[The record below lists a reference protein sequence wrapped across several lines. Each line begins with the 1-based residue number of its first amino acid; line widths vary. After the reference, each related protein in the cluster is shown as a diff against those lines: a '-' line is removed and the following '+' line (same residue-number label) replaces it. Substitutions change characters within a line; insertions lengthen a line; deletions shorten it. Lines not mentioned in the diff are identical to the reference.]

1 MMMSQLNDDVSLIKN
16 SNLFDSDW
24 YLSQYKDVKR
34 LGIDPVQHYLMCGA
48 EMLRDPSPNFSTRA
62 YLLANQDVRDSGM
75 NPLLHFLHFG
85 QKEGR
90 PATKQD
96 TRMTLPTADIDIVIP
111 VFNALA
117 DVKLCLESIR
127 GREDGC
133 DVRVFVVNDGSNEE
147 TTNWLRSYCDGK
159 LFILIEHPENLGY
172 TRAVNTGL
180 RATSASYA
188 ITLNSDTIV
197 TTGWLRGLLRC
208 INSSPDVGIAGPLSN
223 AASWQNVP
231 QLFDADGTFAVNEM
245 RAGDTPD
252 SMARVVAKVS
262 RRTYPKVPF
271 VNGFCFMIKRAVLD
285 AVGFMDEEN
294 FPVGYG
300 EENDFCIR
308 AADAGF
314 LLAIADDT
322 YVYHAKSKSFG
333 HAKRKELSQQGS
345 ATLKRKHTAE
355 KFNALVQKVKNT
367 KPLDAV
373 RSAIR
378 AELAKTVLP
387 SKITR
392 IDALKVLFI
401 LPVRGGGGG
410 GHSVIQE
417 ASEMRRLG
425 VAVHVAVKKQD
436 LEHVRSQY
444 TDIADIDSLI
454 IGYTDPEIIAE
465 AEEYDVVVATVYTS
479 VELVSRICQVHR
491 AILPAYYVQ
500 DYEPLFFNEGT
511 NDWQVAY
518 DSYTKIPNAMLFAKT
533 QWLVDTVRAKHDLLV
548 HKVEP
553 SIDHEVYRTVPR
565 GDTGRIR
572 LSAMIRPQ
580 TPRRGAE
587 RTMRLLSKIWQSHG
601 GNVEIELFGC
611 SENDS
616 SFDLLPKGFDYKNSG
631 VLNRPEVAALLGR
644 SDFFIDLSDY
654 QAFGRT
660 ALEAMAC
667 GCAAMVPVYGGTDE
681 YAIDGVNSLIVDVYD
696 DNECFQRLDALL
708 RAPAELYAMQL
719 AGLRT
724 AAKYSVHAA
733 AMSELTV
740 FAVELAKHRTLHPR
754 KEKPR
759 VVLVP
764 TMTGKE
770 VKHPTG
776 SAFVRLLRP
785 YLSQSLMSDWKIRV
799 LMDDSLPVPGSA
811 DIAILQ
817 RDVKGLPLNDIAI
830 WMQKWHSAGGKVIW
844 EVDDDLFD
852 SAALRQR
859 HVRGDV
865 DALVETV
872 TWLCKHANVVTV
884 STQALATKIKSYN
897 RNVIIVPNYLD
908 ESLWRLET
916 ERDHANQAY
925 GREVAGPVRIGYI
938 GTPSHTEDM
947 GIVNQVMRD
956 LANEYGEKIQIEV
969 VGVFQNVLPTF
980 GQRVALPKKSDYPNF
995 VSWLHQRV
1003 HWDIGIIPLL
1013 DDAFNESKSN
1023 LKLLEYGALDLA
1035 VVCSDVPSYRDIAV
1049 DGKNCLLA
1057 KNKYDAWYGA
1067 LKQLIDDSN
1076 KRRSLAEN
1084 LREQVATQFTVL
1096 KRLDVYRRVLMQALD
1111 SEIER
1116 KTMLR
1121 RSDFEV
1127 V

>member
-1 MMMSQLNDDVSLIKN
+1 MTMNQLKDEISLVKN
-16 SNLFDSDW
+16 SGFFDSAW
-24 YLSQYKDVKR
+24 YLSQYKDVKQ
-34 LGIDPVQHYLMCGA
+34 LDIDPAEHYLTYGA
-48 EMLRDPSPNFSTRA
+48 EMLRDPSTKFSTRT
-62 YLLANQDVRDSGM
+62 YLLSNLDVRQSGM
-75 NPLLHFLHFG
+75 NPLLHFLRFG

-90 PATKQD
+90 PATRHD
-96 TRMTLPTADIDIVIP
+96 TRMTLPTAEIDIVVP
-111 VFNALA
+111 VFNALP
-117 DVKLCLESIR
+117 DVKLCLESIN

-133 DVRVFVVNDGSNEE
+133 QVRVFVVNDGSNEE
-147 TTNWLRSYCDGK
+147 TTAWLRAFCDGK
-159 LFILIEHPENLGY
+159 MFVLIEHPHNLGY

-180 RATSASYA
+180 RATTASYV

-197 TTGWLRGLLRC
+197 TTGWLKGLLRC
-208 INSSPDVGIAGPLSN
+208 INSSPDIGIAGPLSN

-231 QLFDADGTFAVNEM
+231 QLFEADGTFAVNEL

-252 SMARVVAKVS
+252 SMARIVARVS
-262 RRTYPKVPF
+262 RRAYPKVPF

-322 YVYHAKSKSFG
+322 YVFHAKSKSFG

-355 KFNALVQKVKNT
+355 KFDALVKKIRNT
-367 KPLDAV
+367 KPLDAL
-373 RSAIR
+373 RSAVR
-378 AELAKTVLP
+378 AELVKKTSLP
-387 SKITR
+387 ATLTR
-392 IDALKVLFI
+392 ITPLKVLFI

-436 LEHVRSQY
+436 LDHVRSQY

-465 AEEYDVVVATVYTS
+465 AEDYDVVVATVYTS
-479 VELVSRICQVHR
+479 VELVRRICEVHQ

-500 DYEPLFFNEGT
+500 DYEPLFFNEG
-511 NDWQVAY
+511 NSDWQIAY

-533 QWLVDTVRAKHDLLV
+533 QWLVDTVRASHNLFV

-565 GDTGRIR
+565 ERDDKIR

-587 RTMRLLSKIWQSHG
+587 RTMRLLSKIWHRHS
-601 GNVEIELFGC
+601 GNIEIQLFGC
-611 SENDS
+611 PENDT
-616 SFDLLPKGFDYKNSG
+616 SFDLLSKNFGYKNMG

-681 YAIDGVNSLIVDVYD
+681 YAIDGVNALIVDVYD
-696 DNECFQRLDALL
+696 ENECFRRLDALL
-708 RAPAELYAMQL
+708 RSPAELYAMQL

-733 AMSELTV
+733 AMSELTA
-740 FAVELAKHRTLHPR
+740 FAVELATHRTLYPR
-754 KEKPR
+754 RTKPS
-759 VVLVP
+759 VVVVP

-770 VKHPTG
+770 VRHPTG

-785 YLSQSLMSDWKIRV
+785 YLSQSLMSDWRV
-799 LMDDSLPVPGSA
+799 SVLTDDSLPVPGSA
-811 DIAILQ
+811 EIAILQ
-817 RDVKGLPLNDIAI
+817 RDVKGLPLNEITV
-830 WMQKWHSAGGKVIW
+830 WMQDWHTAGGKVVW

-865 DALVETV
+865 ELLVEKV
-872 TWLCKHANVVTV
+872 RWLASNADAVTV
-884 STQALATKIKSYN
+884 STEQLAKKIGNLNENIS
-897 RNVIIVPNYLD
+897 VVPNLLD
-908 ESLWRLET
+908 ESLWRLPQP
-916 ERDHANQAY
+916 RNHAKQPY
-925 GREVAGPVRIGYI
+925 GRTPDGPVRIGYI
-938 GTPSHTEDM
+938 GTPSHTADM
-947 GIVNQVMRD
+947 RIIEQVMLD
-956 LANEYGEKIQIEV
+956 LQNELGDRILVEAI
-969 VGVFQNVLPTF
+969 GVFQNSPATF
-980 GQRVALPKKSDYPNF
+980 GRRVALPKKADYPHF
-995 VSWLHQRV
+995 VNWLHERV
-1003 HWDIGIIPLL
+1003 HWDIGIIPL
-1013 DDAFNESKSN
+1013 DDDEFNKSKSN
-1023 LKLLEYGALDLA
+1023 LKFLEYAALNMA
-1035 VVCSDVPSYRDIAV
+1035 IVCSDVESYRGVAINER
-1049 DGKNCLLA
+1049 NCLVA
-1057 KNKYDAWYGA
+1057 ENTYDAWYDA
-1067 LKQLIDDSN
+1067 I
-1076 KRRSLAEN
+1076 
-1084 LREQVATQFTVL
+1084 
-1096 KRLDVYRRVLMQALD
+1096 KRLVEDVEMRLRLASAARAQIVQDFLISSHASLYSSILSRVLN
-1111 SEIER
+1111 
-1116 KTMLR
+1116 
-1121 RSDFEV
+1121 EV
-1127 V
+1127 ENARAD